1 MKNLPNKH
9 IQAALAYAISRGWLF
24 HASNGHAFGRL
35 HCALPNHR
43 EHMMSIW
50 STPKNPEQ
58 HAKQIRR
65 KVDQCLALSNKD
77 KRGSR

>member
-1 MKNLPNKH
+1 MKNHPNKH
-9 IQAALAYAISRGWLF
+9 IQAASAYAISQGWLF
-24 HASNGHAFGRL
+24 RASNGHAFGRL
-35 HCALPNHR
+35 QCALPQHR

-65 KVDQCLALSNKD
+65 KVDECLALSQKE
-77 KRGSR
+77 